1 MTNLSEPEVGQKKWF
16 CATNTDNM
24 RNIFVQGLIT
34 QPVGFTKYYTDVLEI
49 HDGYI
54 PLFKSA
60 VPSDIL
66 EKSISEVDGL
76 KHCII
81 EFSIDDIQG
90 LVHAWGRP
98 LSDGLLAEEQLF
110 SFNLKQLIEQDVD
123 TLFIPTP
130 LPTSCI
136 KNIIFPSKDDK
147 NSFEKDAGI
156 YSNVPLTDLNLKID
170 VKLFSKGATAEYLHQ
185 IMLPEKA
192 VINYPEVYAFG
203 GMLAAL
209 FYFAKNG
216 VVSNNVY
223 HSICDSTD
231 MTDIE
236 DIDISHLAHFF
247 QKDTSLESE
256 RSKMYHGL
264 LNVIVNGK
272 DVKENII
279 DFLENLDNFDADKSK
294 NRAQQLSKT
303 LLKFEAITE
312 KTASEQFHD
321 AKTPLE
327 KMLLMLFLRE
337 SVEDLMEYSID
348 EFEELDYLLFA
359 MVFGI
364 RDKFIKIPKLLRE
377 FKNLQRHIT
386 TKMAAYSHQSIG
398 SNITFSDSSE
408 VSEPLTLVDMF
419 EKNDF
424 KIWFAN
430 KQPKINDCLKSTLK
444 IPNGTYVLNSTAS
457 GLEIIF
463 DGEPR
468 KPKTEVV
475 DDVFYRAIWTKNCEP
490 YNKYLAQYNK
500 MK

>member
-1 MTNLSEPEVGQKKWF
+1 MTNLSESEMPQKKWF
-16 CATNTDNM
+16 CVTNTDNM
-24 RNIFVQGLIT
+24 RNIIAQGLIT
-34 QPVGFTKYYTDVLEI
+34 EPVGFTKYYTDVLEI
-49 HDGYI
+49 HNGYI
-54 PLFKSA
+54 PLFKDA
-60 VPSDIL
+60 VPTDIL

-76 KHCII
+76 KLCII

-90 LVHAWGRP
+90 LVNAWGRP
-98 LSDGLLAEEQLF
+98 SSGGLLAEEQLF
-110 SFNLKQLIEQDVD
+110 SFDLKQIREHDVD

-136 KNIIFPSKDDK
+136 KSIIFPSKDDK
-147 NSFEKDAGI
+147 SLFEKDAGI

-170 VKLFSKGATAEYLHQ
+170 VKLFSKGSTAEYLHQ
-185 IMLPEKA
+185 LMLPKNA
-192 VINYPEVYAFG
+192 VINYPDIYAFG

-209 FYFAKNG
+209 FYFSKNG
-216 VVSNNVY
+216 VISNDVY
-223 HSICDSTD
+223 HSVCDFSDITD
-231 MTDIE
+231 NVN
-236 DIDISHLAHFF
+236 IDIRIIAHYF

-256 RSKMYHGL
+256 ISKMYQGL
-264 LNVIVNGK
+264 LNVIINGK

-279 DFLENLDNFDADKSK
+279 GFLENLDNFEVDKSK

-303 LLKFEAITE
+303 LLMFESIAE

-327 KMLLMLFLRE
+327 KLLLMLFLRE

-359 MVFGI
+359 MVFGV
-364 RDKFIKIPKLLRE
+364 RDKFIKMPKFLRE
-377 FKNLQRHIT
+377 FKNLQKHIT
-386 TKMAAYSHQSIG
+386 TKMAVYAHQSIG
-398 SNITFSDSSE
+398 SNITFSDSSD
-408 VSEPLTLVDMF
+408 VNQPFTLVDMF

-430 KQPKINDCLKSTLK
+430 KQPKIKNCLKSTLK
-444 IPNGTYVLNSTAS
+444 IPNGTYVMNSTSS
-457 GLEIIF
+457 GLEIMF

-475 DDVFYRAIWTKNCEP
+475 DDVFYRAIWAKKCEP
-490 YNKYLAQYNK
+490 YNKYLDQYNK
-500 MK
+500 IK